1 LGRAQKINVA
11 FLSDR
16 SISVGIS
23 KPQLK
28 YVNHLGVEKLVKKWL
43 SKLAVSLTANKLA
56 GFNFLKTP
64 EKEVAIIVFL
74 LPE

>member
-1 LGRAQKINVA
+1 
-11 FLSDR
+11 LSGQ

-28 YVNHLGVEKLVKKWL
+28 YVNHFVVGKLVKKWL
-43 SKLAVSLTANKLA
+43 SKLAVSLTGNKLA
-56 GFNFLKTP
+56 GFNCLKTL
-64 EKEVAIIVFL
+64 EKELAIIVFL